1 MSQEMSIIVRAN
13 GGTKKL
19 NDLQKKGWRVE
30 KISANHVAVA
40 VAGDG
45 WAEAE
50 KSGSWLIVLRK
61 D

>member
-13 GGTKKL
+13 GGTQRL

-40 VAGDG
+40 VADNGH
-45 WAEAE
+45 AE